1 MIRKKGSVRTSPAR
15 KPRGVP
21 GAVRQDLT
29 DRDADGQL
37 EGDETPEGIENYPL
51 DDLLIRTEA
60 RAIQD
65 VLRRIA
71 NKQIDLDPEFQRA
84 FVWNEEKQSK
94 LIESVLMRIPLQ
106 VFYFAE
112 NEDGNLVV
120 VDGLQRL
127 TTFQRFYHSELK
139 LDLKARDQLHG
150 KTFAT
155 IDTKLQ
161 IRFED
166 GQVIL
171 YIIGAKVPERVRLDI
186 FERVNG
192 GTPLTRQQMR
202 HAIYNGEA
210 TRLLSRLA
218 DTDEFKVAT
227 GNALSGEDSVRA
239 MKDREAVNRFLA
251 YYHLG
256 WRQYLDSNYEDFLA
270 RALRATNDRARD
282 KPAGEDRAAMRA
294 TIAAGFTTS
303 MKLNRLIFG
312 EHAFR
317 KSLTDPDGRRSALNL
332 ALFDVF
338 STGLARYNA
347 RAVTSTKAKAIHA
360 ATRRLLGKKVFH
372 DAVSF
377 ATAKAANVQTRFEA
391 VDAMLAEVLGAPN
404 D

>member
-1 MIRKKGSVRTSPAR
+1 VSRSARTKPAR
-15 KPRGVP
+15 KRRASLP
-21 GAVRQDLT
+21 T
-29 DRDADGQL
+29 DRRKPTGDQSEVI
-37 EGDETPEGIENYPL
+37 EGSDTPEGIENYPL
-51 DDLLIRTEA
+51 DDLLIRTET

-71 NKQIDLDPEFQRA
+71 NQQIDLDPEFQRA
-84 FVWNEEKQSK
+84 FLWKEDKQSK

-127 TTFQRFYHSELK
+127 TTFRRFYSNELV

-150 KTFAT
+150 KQFKD
-155 IDTKLQ
+155 IDSKLQ

-166 GQVIL
+166 GQVTF
-171 YIIGAKVPERVRLDI
+171 YIISSKVPERVRLDI

-210 TRLLSRLA
+210 TRLLHRLA
-218 DTDEFKVAT
+218 TLDLFRTVT
-227 GNALSGEDSVRA
+227 GGALGSDDNMRD
-239 MKDREAVNRFLA
+239 MKDREVVNRFLA
-251 YYHLG
+251 YFQLG
-256 WRQYLDSNYEDFLA
+256 WRQYLGTNYDEFLA
-270 RALRATNDRARD
+270 RALRETNDRVANKRVDDHSTIRD
-282 KPAGEDRAAMRA
+282 KAEAAFVA
-294 TIAAGFTTS
+294 S
-303 MKLNRLIFG
+303 MEMNSQIFG

-317 KSLTDPDGRRSALNL
+317 KSLTDPRGRRSAFNL

-338 STGLARYNA
+338 SSALGRYD
-347 RAVTSTKAKAIHA
+347 RRTLTTTKAKVIHA
-360 ATRRLLGKKVFH
+360 TTVRLLKAKRFH

-377 ATAKAANVQTRFEA
+377 ATAKPSNVQTRFEM
-391 VDAMLAEVLGAPN
+391 VEKMLIEVLGDPN
-404 D
+404 P